1 MRRLLLILFI
11 VCLIGVDQA
20 GLLGQIRPAYSYH
33 TRQQSRSAPPSRPG
47 PTIEVFVRPEFAAR
61 MHRLRATILKAAA
74 QHNHPQLSGMSDYE
88 FAVVIATILYNENF
102 GWAEELVPPLRM
114 VTPVY
119 QSAQQQVNLHGLGT
133 NFSVWPANLRP
144 SVAAEIL
151 AGKVPLADGRV
162 LYVPLRV
169 AGSRIDPTTF
179 NDQRALFA
187 ALTAEI
193 SNDELAINY
202 LAANLERGIWR
213 AVVEGQ
219 PISWRTLAA
228 WHNQGIVDPVAI
240 RNNPTA
246 RDYVRR
252 AAAYL
257 PLARSLLAPAND
269 ALTMHAV

>member
-1 MRRLLLILFI
+1 MRRLLLMLFI
-11 VCLIGVDQA
+11 ICLVGVDHV
-20 GLLGQIRPAYSYH
+20 GWWVKLAYSYP
-33 TRQQSRSAPPSRPG
+33 TLQQTRSAPPTRPG
-47 PTIEVFVRPEFAAR
+47 PTIEAFVRPEFAAR

-88 FAVVIATILYNENF
+88 FAVVMATILYNENF

-162 LYVPLRV
+162 LHVPLRV
-169 AGSRIDPTTF
+169 SGSQIDLTAF
-179 NDQRALFA
+179 SDQRTLFA

-257 PLARSLLAPAND
+257 PLARALFAPADNTVMMR
-269 ALTMHAV
+269 AL